1 MQNASI
7 TTEATLADGGNISI
21 TTTGSIVHLTDSE
34 ITTSVESGVGGGGNI
49 TIGSDNVILDDSR
62 ILANAFGGPG
72 GNINITADVF
82 LVNSNGTVPTS
93 LAGIVDASSALST
106 PGTINIEATFTNV
119 TSEVVQL
126 PETPLRAMELLRAA
140 CAARFVGG
148 KTSSLVLAGR
158 DGVPPQPGGLLPSPL
173 YLAGKDAPATA
184 KVHGLDP
191 SQYSFFGSGNNQY
204 RYNLLPNVK
213 CSS

>member
-1 MQNASI
+1 
-7 TTEATLADGGNISI
+7 
-21 TTTGSIVHLTDSE
+21 
-34 ITTSVESGVGGGGNI
+34 
-49 TIGSDNVILDDSR
+49 
-62 ILANAFGGPG
+62 
-72 GNINITADVF
+72 
-82 LVNSNGTVPTS
+82 VNSGGRVPTS

-126 PETPLRAMELLRAA
+126 PETPLRATELLRAA

-173 YLAGKDAPATA
+173 YLASKSNSPSTISSST
-184 KVHGLDP
+184 GLSLPMGFSLLGSSDRFLNR
-191 SQYSFFGSGNNQY
+191 YS
-204 RYNLLPNVK
+204 LLPNAK
-213 CSS
+213 CAL